1 MTATDKL
8 KLVKEG
14 KMAKREFVRQ
24 MRQAFPQFITQFNG
38 FDDSVQILKNK
49 GMIFEAKEEPYTSV
63 ATPNP
68 RDKFPINDIER
79 GIRYELEAAG
89 IGHGEVP
96 SEEEYKKAEEKALA
110 NLNKDANHYLNLV
123 SGESKNVDKHDQM
136 TAVKSNNHVDTHNQ
150 MKKADLR
157 EDFRNRRDGS
167 RVPDAPEGSASSD
180 PKEGLKDA
188 ARYLM
193 SHYNLGKDEIKDFFD
208 HTPHEEIVGK
218 TYAEIEEEYHLY
230 LGANPHA
237 AVHEEETCSSCGAP
251 ASQCKC
257 DGHVH
262 EKKADKDYDGDG
274 EVESGKDEY
283 MGAKDKAIKKAM
295 GKDENVAAALAATRG
310 ARGALS
316 RRDGDDKLPDLERS
330 EFGEKLGQKL
340 DDFIERLKAKRAARK
355 NEALK
360 EGVTKLVQKILT
372 EAHTQ
377 GLQKYIDGEGDAEIA
392 GAAKELM
399 EVIEALEK
407 EFLKHKTKIEQ
418 VFEKVGPYMSPAL
431 EKAFKMDL
439 SSQRQSFENLDT
451 PKTPKLT
458 PDQLAQIQQAK
469 AAGSL
474 GELDIETDDKKTVFT
489 PNL

>member
-14 KMAKREFVRQ
+14 KMAKKEFVRQ

-38 FDDSVQILKNK
+38 FDDSVQILRNK

-136 TAVKSNNHVDTHNQ
+136 TAVKSNNHTDTHNQ

-157 EDFRNRRDGS
+157 EGIE
-167 RVPDAPEGSASSD
+167 APEGNIGTDKRQAF
-180 PKEGLKDA
+180 KLAGE
-188 ARYLM
+188 YLM
-193 SHYNLGKDEIKDFFD
+193 TKHKIGTADVKDFLLTHGD
-208 HTPHEEIVGK
+208 DILGMSYEELEG
-218 TYAEIEEEYHLY
+218 EYREY
-230 LGANPHA
+230 LFANNEVPGDYNDLA
-237 AVHEEETCSSCGAP
+237 
-251 ASQCKC
+251 
-257 DGHVH
+257 

-310 ARGALS
+310 ARGALD
-316 RRDGDDKLPDLERS
+316 RRGGDDKLPDLERS

-340 DDFIERLKAKRAARK
+340 EDFIERLKAKRAARK

-360 EGVTKLVQKILT
+360 EGVTKIVQKILT

-469 AAGSL
+469 SAGSL